1 MNTKASIR
9 HGLISTVMATLLAC
23 PSAQAE
29 DGVTAQ
35 QLLIGQSITL
45 QGGKNDYGVAVLDG
59 VQAYLAQVNRQGGV
73 SDRKVVVK
81 VLDDDNKCCRRPKI
95 DSLKGIVP
103 IQN

>member
-1 MNTKASIR
+1 
-9 HGLISTVMATLLAC
+9 MATVLAF
-23 PSAQAE
+23 PSAHAA

-35 QLLIGQSITL
+35 QLLIGQTITL